1 MKRLTII
8 ILGLEG
14 DIFSSL
20 SARERSLYSLVTIC
34 FLGFLLLSIFSSFF
48 LAFLITGSYLLSVII
63 GVFLVFVI
71 NSVIRFSLLIIKR
84 PVSKVLEEKEP
95 ISDTATIVSPSV
107 TPVPPIP
114 ALKFSTFL
122 KKFDFRKIF
131 KSGQVPGFNFM
142 LRTFFFSV
150 FSLILIFPLTAL
162 LNKSAVNSLLEQK
175 RTELYQKNYKSI
187 HKDFQLKVSHQQEL
201 INTASIKLRR
211 ISEFTQM
218 NSISYKN
225 QVIEIAKLKQE
236 LEGIKEEFN
245 NGVSQQLSLYKR
257 YLNAS
262 YFPIYILRNCTHFNG
277 FLFISALI
285 FALVFFPQILL
296 VRLKNNLAFNYAK
309 LSNDYY
315 REIIHG
321 QYQKSKTWAED
332 SLSSLNSSK
341 SKVVLNSKYED
352 PPYNTKKIKQIR
364 KCLSEL
370 EFINQLKTN

>member
-1 MKRLTII
+1 M
-8 ILGLEG
+8 
-14 DIFSSL
+14 
-20 SARERSLYSLVTIC
+20 
-34 FLGFLLLSIFSSFF
+34 
-48 LAFLITGSYLLSVII
+48 
-63 GVFLVFVI
+63 
-71 NSVIRFSLLIIKR
+71 
-84 PVSKVLEEKEP
+84 LEEKEP
-95 ISDTATIVSPSV
+95 ISDIAAIVSPSV
-107 TPVPPIP
+107 TPVSPIP
-114 ALKFSTFL
+114 ESKFSTFL

-142 LRTFFFSV
+142 LRTFFSSV

-175 RTELYQKNYKSI
+175 RTELYQENQKII
-187 HKDFQLKVSHQQEL
+187 HRDFQFKVSRQQEL
-201 INTASIKLRR
+201 INTASIKLKR

-236 LEGIKEEFN
+236 LQEIKEEFY
-245 NGVSQQLSLYKR
+245 NGISQQLYLYKR
-257 YLNAS
+257 SLNAS
-262 YFPIYILRNCTHFNG
+262 YFPIYIFRNCTHFNG
-277 FLFISALI
+277 FMFISALI

-296 VRLKNNLAFNYAK
+296 VRLKNNLAFQYAK

-315 REIIHG
+315 HERIHG

>member
-1 MKRLTII
+1 M
-8 ILGLEG
+8 
-14 DIFSSL
+14 
-20 SARERSLYSLVTIC
+20 
-34 FLGFLLLSIFSSFF
+34 
-48 LAFLITGSYLLSVII
+48 
-63 GVFLVFVI
+63 
-71 NSVIRFSLLIIKR
+71 
-84 PVSKVLEEKEP
+84 
-95 ISDTATIVSPSV
+95 
-107 TPVPPIP
+107 
-114 ALKFSTFL
+114 
-122 KKFDFRKIF
+122 
-131 KSGQVPGFNFM
+131 
-142 LRTFFFSV
+142 
-150 FSLILIFPLTAL
+150 
-162 LNKSAVNSLLEQK
+162 EQK
-175 RTELYQKNYKSI
+175 RTELYQENHKIIY
-187 HKDFQLKVSHQQEL
+187 KDFQLKVSRQQEL
-201 INTASIKLRR
+201 INTASIKLKR

-225 QVIEIAKLKQE
+225 QAIEIAKLKQE
-236 LEGIKEEFN
+236 LFEINAEFYNGI
-245 NGVSQQLSLYKR
+245 SQQLSLYKR
-257 YLNAS
+257 SLNAS
-262 YFPIYILRNCTHFNG
+262 YFPIYIFRNCTHFNG

-315 REIIHG
+315 HERIHG